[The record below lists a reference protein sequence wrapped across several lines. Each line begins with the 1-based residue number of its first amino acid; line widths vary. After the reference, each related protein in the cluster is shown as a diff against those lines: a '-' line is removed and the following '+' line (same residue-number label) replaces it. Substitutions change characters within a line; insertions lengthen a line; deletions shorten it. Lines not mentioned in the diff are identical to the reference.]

1 MPNLFLLA
9 QGLKKVMWVE
19 GRGSFMR
26 KFCINIYI
34 KTWRDTNERPVAY
47 LDSRD
52 ILSFE
57 NVAKHLKAW

>member
-1 MPNLFLLA
+1 MH
-9 QGLKKVMWVE
+9 
-19 GRGSFMR
+19 